1 MLHIVPLPTN
11 PVEANYLPL
20 RPTLLESLEIV
31 REGRISTV
39 ASLGVQGAIH
49 RRIKGYPTKAG
60 EAMHTAKMVLP
71 IRVAKVRGEREKVW
85 RWGSE
90 TGGKGGS
97 VGEGLGCGDREWVGG
112 GQTEG
117 FTYK

>member
-39 ASLGVQGAIH
+39 ASEGVQVAIH
-49 RRIKGYPTKAG
+49 RRLKGYPTTAR

-71 IRVAKVRGEREKVW
+71 IRVAKVRGGRA
-85 RWGSE
+85 RWEWESE

-97 VGEGLGCGDREWVGG
+97 VGEGLGCGEREWVGG